1 MTKNIYFASDF
12 HLGSPNHQESRKRE
26 DRIVKWL
33 NFITP
38 TCSELFLMGDVFDF
52 WFEYGKVI
60 PKGFVRL
67 QGKLAEMSDAGI
79 KIYFFKGNHDMWV
92 NDYFTKEI
100 GLEIVSDE
108 LIIERG
114 GKKFYL
120 HHGDGLGPGDHGYK
134 FMKKVFTFL
143 FLAVFGLTQAQ
154 QAFKGKG
161 DIKVNVGANLQD
173 GGSGI
178 QGSVDFGLGENFSF
192 GFVTTYLLGVDNF
205 TGFYHNN
212 PTPYTDEKPEFQD
225 RFDAKARINAN
236 LSSVIGVEQLDIYP
250 GLSLGLHNFGGH
262 VGGRYFFTE
271 GFGVFTEIGFP
282 IAKYSDNND
291 VFDHLNNQAT
301 FSLGAS
307 FNL

>member
-1 MTKNIYFASDF
+1 
-12 HLGSPNHQESRKRE
+12 
-26 DRIVKWL
+26 
-33 NFITP
+33 
-38 TCSELFLMGDVFDF
+38 
-52 WFEYGKVI
+52 
-60 PKGFVRL
+60 
-67 QGKLAEMSDAGI
+67 
-79 KIYFFKGNHDMWV
+79 
-92 NDYFTKEI
+92 
-100 GLEIVSDE
+100 
-108 LIIERG
+108 
-114 GKKFYL
+114 
-120 HHGDGLGPGDHGYK
+120 
-134 FMKKVFTFL
+134 MKKVITLL
-143 FLAVFGLTQAQ
+143 FLVSFGFTQAQ

-192 GFVTTYLLGVDNF
+192 GFVSTYLLGVDNF
-205 TGFYHNN
+205 NGYYHGGPTFYSDH
-212 PTPYTDEKPEFQD
+212 KPEFKD

-236 LSSVIGVEQLDIYP
+236 LSSVIGVEQLDVYP

-262 VGGRYFFTE
+262 VGGRYFFTD

-282 IAKYSDNND
+282 IAKYSSNND